1 MKTSNKRILVTG
13 GGAGIGFSIAKAFS
27 GNGNQLIITGR
38 TESRLKSAVAQLEN
52 ATYIVADVTSE
63 TDVNNLVK
71 EVKAGGGL
79 DILINNAGTGV
90 AYNLLN
96 GESAVKNGRYEME
109 INYFA
114 VLNLIDQFVPT
125 LKESKEAA
133 IINVQSVASYVPSA
147 ILPTYGPTKAAL
159 HSYSQSLRI
168 TLEQTAPNIQVYEV
182 FPPLVDTE
190 LVKDFNGPK
199 LSPDVVAQDIVD
211 ALQQNNFEIRNGG
224 AEHVY
229 QLHLQSPKEAL
240 ALMNTMEATA

>member
-27 GNGNQLIITGR
+27 GNGNQLILTGR

-52 ATYIVADVTSE
+52 AIYIAADVTSE
-63 TDVNNLVK
+63 ADVNNLVQ

-90 AYNLLN
+90 TYSLLN

-114 VLNLIDQFVPT
+114 VLNLIDQFVPL

-133 IINVQSVASYVPSA
+133 IVNIQSIVSYVPSV
-147 ILPTYGPTKAAL
+147 ILPTYSPTKAAL
-159 HSYSQSLRI
+159 HSYSQSLRL
-168 TLEQTAPNIQVYEV
+168 TLQQTAPHIQVYEV
-182 FPPLVDTE
+182 FPPMVDTE
-190 LVKDFNGPK
+190 LVKDLSGNK
-199 LSPDVVAQDIVD
+199 ISPDVVAGDIVNG
-211 ALQQNNFEIRNGG
+211 LQQNKFEIRNGDT
-224 AEHVY
+224 EQVY
-229 QLHLQSPKEAL
+229 QLFRQSPANALSAMNSLEA
-240 ALMNTMEATA
+240 